1 MADGRP
7 AAPPLLL
14 DPDTGDLDEMR
25 AIGDQC
31 QRAMRAHVPELATLV
46 SGALRDSEPAYS
58 SGAIPPDEPPR
69 WIGRSIARV
78 LDAVPL
84 PSAEVPGTLDVP
96 DQTGARRGRQGVP
109 PGALLRAY
117 HIGGRALASAFM
129 QWAAAEDLSAES
141 SALLINRLWEVVDAH
156 SAAGVAALCRV
167 QDECVDH
174 NSAGYLLDALL
185 NGDTRPTTVATVA
198 RAFALPE
205 QGRYAVI
212 ARHPAPCGGPPTAE
226 DLVPYARGMRVIW
239 RRHGESALG
248 VVVLGLETPTSLR
261 GRLSGLRLYRT
272 GISAALTGVAS
283 LGRARQQAESA
294 ARTLRGPGLAFL
306 EDRLEIAILNASPD
320 LARELQTQ
328 VLGPVL
334 ALEERRQEL
343 LLATLEAWLAAD
355 GSVAGAAAALYC
367 HRNTVLNRL
376 RRIEELTGRSLSVP
390 RDLIDLGLALEAVRR
405 FGGLADPVT
414 I

>member
-1 MADGRP
+1 MSDGRLSP
-7 AAPPLLL
+7 PPLLL
-14 DPDTGDLDEMR
+14 DSRDRDLAGIR
-25 AIGDQC
+25 AIGDRC
-31 QRAMRAHVPELATLV
+31 QRAMRRRVPELAGLV
-46 SGALRDSEPAYS
+46 FTTLRDSEPAYR
-58 SGAIPPDEPPR
+58 SGAVPPDEPPL

-84 PSAEVPGTLDVP
+84 PPGDLPVTLDVAEL
-96 DQTGARRGRQGVP
+96 TGARRGRQGVP
-109 PGALLRAY
+109 PRALLRAY
-117 HIGGRALASAFM
+117 HIGGRALSTAFM
-129 QWAAAEDLSAES
+129 QWASAEDLSAES
-141 SALLINRLWEVVDAH
+141 SALLISRLWEVVDAH
-156 SAAGVAALCRV
+156 SAAAVTALCRA

-174 NSAGYLLDALL
+174 HSAGYLLDALL
-185 NGDTRPTTVATVA
+185 NGDTRPTTIAIVA
-198 RAFALPE
+198 RALALPE

-212 ARHPAPCGGPPTAE
+212 ARQPAPRGGPPQGE
-226 DLVPYARGMRVIW
+226 DLLPYVRGMRVIW

-248 VVVLGLETPTSLR
+248 VVALGAEQPTSLR
-261 GRLSGLRLYRT
+261 GCLPGLRLYRT
-272 GISAALTGVAS
+272 GISAALAGLGS

-320 LARELQTQ
+320 LARQLQAQ

-334 ALEERRQEL
+334 ALEARRQEVL
-343 LLATLEAWLAAD
+343 LDTLEAWLAAD
-355 GSVAGAAAALYC
+355 GSVVGAAAALYC

-405 FGGLADPVT
+405 FDGAR
-414 I
+414 